1 MKTLV
6 SREYIIVRSYAC
18 HVLLWHVCSGY
29 TPYHMLAPSK
39 KEFLKQTKTGKIP
52 PLHQEMPYASPD
64 LMYKVLASKN
74 SFFLDSVKGPA
85 TIARY
90 SFIGFDPRLI
100 FKAKD
105 GRTEIE
111 SSGKVVLS
119 SVRPLNA
126 LRDIVK
132 GYQQASCDY
141 LPPFQGGLAGIFSYD
156 FVQYF
161 ERLPKN
167 AADDLYLPDA
177 HFFMVDTCIAFD
189 HLLKKCWIIV
199 CPGVMN
205 PFDGKNGT
213 DTINWAEKYD
223 EAAEKIQSIGC
234 RIQEV
239 PFKTEEF
246 RVGNPA
252 AGIRH
257 GAVSINY
264 EMKKQEYMDIVRR
277 AKEYIA
283 AGDIF
288 QANLSQRVS
297 ACIDKKDPWNL
308 YKILRSINPSPF
320 AAFLDFGD
328 YQIVSSSPERLVR
341 VKNRFVDTR
350 PIAGTRPRGRD
361 AAEDEF
367 MRTELLLNEKERAEH
382 VMLIDL
388 ERNDLGRV
396 SEYGMVR
403 VDEFM
408 TTEEYSHVIHIVSN
422 VTGNLA
428 SSKDCFDAIRA
439 AFPGGTITGV
449 PKVRCMEI
457 IDELEPVRRG
467 PYTGSIG
474 YIGFSGNMDFNI
486 VIRTFVIKGGMAYVQ
501 AGAGI
506 VADSDPGR
514 EYDETMKK
522 AEALIRTLELA

>member
-1 MKTLV
+1 
-6 SREYIIVRSYAC
+6 
-18 HVLLWHVCSGY
+18 
-29 TPYHMLAPSK
+29 
-39 KEFLKQTKTGKIP
+39 
-52 PLHQEMPYASPD
+52 
-64 LMYKVLASKN
+64 
-74 SFFLDSVKGPA
+74 
-85 TIARY
+85 
-90 SFIGFDPRLI
+90 
-100 FKAKD
+100 
-105 GRTEIE
+105 
-111 SSGKVVLS
+111 
-119 SVRPLNA
+119 
-126 LRDIVK
+126 
-132 GYQQASCDY
+132 
-141 LPPFQGGLAGIFSYD
+141 
-156 FVQYF
+156 
-161 ERLPKN
+161 
-167 AADDLYLPDA
+167 
-177 HFFMVDTCIAFD
+177 
-189 HLLKKCWIIV
+189 
-199 CPGVMN
+199 
-205 PFDGKNGT
+205 
-213 DTINWAEKYD
+213 
-223 EAAEKIQSIGC
+223 
-234 RIQEV
+234 
-239 PFKTEEF
+239 
-246 RVGNPA
+246 
-252 AGIRH
+252 
-257 GAVSINY
+257 
-264 EMKKQEYMDIVRR
+264 MKKQDYMDIVRR

-297 ACIDKKDPWNL
+297 AHIENKDPWNL

-328 YQIVSSSPERLVR
+328 YQIVSSSPERLLR
-341 VKNRFVDTR
+341 VKDGVVDTR

-361 AAEDEF
+361 ATEDEF

-396 SEYGMVR
+396 SEYGMVK

-422 VTGNLA
+422 VRGNLA
-428 SSKDCFDAIRA
+428 SAKDCFDAIRA

-486 VIRTFVIKGGMAYVQ
+486 VIRTFVIKSGIAYVQ

-522 AEALIRTLELA
+522 AEALIRTLKLA

>member
-1 MKTLV
+1 
-6 SREYIIVRSYAC
+6 
-18 HVLLWHVCSGY
+18 
-29 TPYHMLAPSK
+29 MLAPSK
-39 KEFLKQTKTGKIP
+39 KEFLEQTKTGRIP
-52 PLHQEMPYASPD
+52 PLHQEIPYVSPG
-64 LMYKVLASKN
+64 LVYEVLASKN
-74 SFFLDSVKGPA
+74 SFFLESVKGPA
-85 TIARY
+85 SIARY
-90 SFIGFDPRLI
+90 SFIGFDPHLI

-105 GRTEIE
+105 GRIEIQ
-111 SSGKVVLS
+111 SSGRSVLS
-119 SVRPLNA
+119 SGRPLSA
-126 LRDIVK
+126 LREIVMR
-132 GYQQASCDY
+132 YQQAPCDN
-141 LPPFQGGLAGIFSYD
+141 LPPFQGGVVGIFSYD
-156 FVQYF
+156 FVQYL

-167 AADDLYLPDA
+167 ATDDLHLPDA
-177 HFFMVDTCIAFD
+177 HFLLIDKCIAFD

-199 CPGVMN
+199 CPGVSN
-205 PFDGKNGT
+205 LFGKKGIT
-213 DTINWAEKYD
+213 DKINWAEQYD
-223 EAAEKIQSIGC
+223 GAADTLQDARR
-234 RIQEV
+234 RIQDV
-239 PFKTEEF
+239 PFKKEELHF
-246 RVGNPA
+246 GNHA
-252 AGIRH
+252 ARIIH
-257 GAVSINY
+257 DPVSINY
-264 EMKKQEYMDIVRR
+264 EMKKRDYMDIVRR

-297 ACIDKKDPWNL
+297 ANIDKKDPWNL

-328 YQIVSSSPERLVR
+328 YHIVSSSPERLIR
-341 VKNRFVDTR
+341 VKGRVVDTR

-361 AAEDEF
+361 AAEDDF
-367 MRTELLLNEKERAEH
+367 MRTDLLLNEKERAEH

-422 VTGNLA
+422 VKGKLA
-428 SSKDCFDAIRA
+428 SKKDCFDAIRA

-449 PKVRCMEI
+449 PKLRCMEI

-486 VIRTFVIKGGMAYVQ
+486 VIRTFVIKGGIAYVQ

-522 AEALIRTLELA
+522 AAALIRTLELA